1 MNQTKNPANNT
12 VAPIDLGIK
21 KWVVNN
27 KDDLLMLAQTMQDVG
42 DGAAAVG
49 YVLTISVVGA
59 EVGIPLAVGGNVV
72 STMGSGLEITVH
84 LTSQDV
90 QSVTNEAGWVVVGK
104 LTDIALKKVPGGS
117 KLANEIIQQNGGMKV
132 VLAERVIESKN

>member
-1 MNQTKNPANNT
+1 MTNTENPDNKQL
-12 VAPIDLGIK
+12 APTDFGVK
-21 KWVVNN
+21 KWVANN

-42 DGAAAVG
+42 DGAAGVG
-49 YVLTISVVGA
+49 YVLTVSVIGA
-59 EVGIPLAVGGNVV
+59 EVGIPLAAGGNIV

-90 QSVTNEAGWVVVGK
+90 QSATNEAGWVVAGK

-132 VLAERVIESKN
+132 VLAERVVESKN